1 VKKPL
6 GTYEL
11 SQTELEI
18 FRELTKSPASI
29 SDLANRTRKSQ
40 PRVTKAIQ
48 RLQAIGLAKSER
60 TGMRKI
66 ASISDTKHAYLLKDI
81 MLTHPHIP
89 WELLLKYSQV
99 FPFLE
104 SQLEKPATVSKTT
117 QWRALRNLMAHGL
130 VSRNE
135 KGVLAISE
143 RFERLA
149 DFYREFSRF
158 INSKLAESFS
168 DAAVIVWSSDAQFI
182 IRIPART
189 RIHDKRFKLTGTSAL
204 PRYGIPLI
212 SEVDYYYFSP
222 FAKHLRVE
230 DVLLHVVLTNGVTN
244 VTYGLILMAKVK
256 IDQDYLLKTAERFGL
271 RSQVYG
277 MLRFLATRSSQ
288 PGVILPNWDEFA
300 HKAEDYGVKV

>member
-1 VKKPL
+1 
-6 GTYEL
+6 
-11 SQTELEI
+11 
-18 FRELTKSPASI
+18 
-29 SDLANRTRKSQ
+29 
-40 PRVTKAIQ
+40 
-48 RLQAIGLAKSER
+48 
-60 TGMRKI
+60 
-66 ASISDTKHAYLLKDI
+66 